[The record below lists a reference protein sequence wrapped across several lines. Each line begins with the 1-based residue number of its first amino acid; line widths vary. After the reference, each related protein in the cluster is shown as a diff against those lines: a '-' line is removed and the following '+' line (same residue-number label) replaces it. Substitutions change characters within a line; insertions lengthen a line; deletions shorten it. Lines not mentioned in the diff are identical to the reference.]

1 MSERVKKK
9 PTARKKPAEKKKPT
23 PSERTRALRSAAGK
37 KGMMAR
43 WGKHGETVTVR
54 AYPPDAAK
62 LRAMAPTMA
71 DAIRQLMEGADGA
84 APAGRRQA

>member
-1 MSERVKKK
+1 MRAKKKK
-9 PTARKKPAEKKKPT
+9 PAKKKPT

-37 KGMMAR
+37 KGMAAR

-62 LRAMAPTMA
+62 LRAMAPTTA
-71 DAIRQLMEGADGA
+71 DAIRQLLAEDDL
-84 APAGRRQA
+84 PF